1 MQLYI
6 KNKLERV
13 IDELFYDLHQEY
25 DTKSGDI
32 SPMLQHELDETIEK
46 LSHLITRQV
55 KDNLYDI
62 PVIFFC

>member
-55 KDNLYDI
+55 QDNL
-62 PVIFFC
+62 